1 MDAFMS
7 SKHISGV
14 KQKRSSRI
22 IANRSLGLL
31 CISCLAAF
39 ALSSYEMHSAGLSK
53 FQAAFGVRSALAD
66 EPLSGHITVLSDIA
80 EGDGSYEQ
88 PFVIDSNTVDWR
100 VDIEGDNKENA
111 LYRVSVHLDYIR
123 SCATKSR
130 WDDLTYQDLLN
141 RNGKFSFTAAMTGWY
156 YLRVDINEGG
166 EYEEYYEARQHIYFR
181 VPPINPYSL
190 PYDYPLG
197 NQKPDPDI
205 EITNAIQ
212 GSGTYTDPFYIDSPI
227 VSFRLDGISDP
238 DGAND
243 LVNGVFLWA
252 IQTTG
257 HHPVYAKGQD
267 ILEAKDTYLY
277 YPEIDN
283 TIFNWDTRERP
294 SQNDLYHIVAAVID
308 QHGEKD
314 SIRIHFKVSTS
325 CSCTEWSDLG
335 CGQGTCATNEMTQIR
350 SCSPLGCSIE
360 TQCVE
365 SPICTIPFDKEDIN
379 QDGAIDHL
387 DVQLSIDTILG
398 VEIRPEI
405 ILRADVNEDGKVNV
419 LDTQLVIRKVIEG

>member
-1 MDAFMS
+1 MIREDTKRTYRNRKDRTARNRGRFILLLSCLIAFILTSSEMDTASLAKLQDAFG
-7 SKHISGV
+7 I
-14 KQKRSSRI
+14 
-22 IANRSLGLL
+22 
-31 CISCLAAF
+31 
-39 ALSSYEMHSAGLSK
+39 YP
-53 FQAAFGVRSALAD
+53 ALAD
-66 EPLSGHITVLSDIA
+66 EPLTGRITILSDIS

-88 PFVIDSNTVDWR
+88 PYVLDSNTVDWR

-141 RNGKFSFTAAMTGWY
+141 RDGKFSFTAAMTGWY
-156 YLRVDINEGG
+156 YLRVDFNEGV
-166 EYEEYYEARQHIYFR
+166 EYDEYYEARQHIYFR
-181 VPPINPYSL
+181 VPPVNPYSL
-190 PYDYPLG
+190 PYDYPTE
-197 NQKPDPDI
+197 NRKPDPRI

-212 GSGTYTDPFYIDSPI
+212 GSGTYMDPFYIDSPI
-227 VSFRLDGISDP
+227 VSFRLDGTSDP
-238 DGAND
+238 DGVND

-294 SQNDLYHIVAAVID
+294 SQNDIYHLVAAVID
-308 QHGEKD
+308 QHGEK
-314 SIRIHFKVSTS
+314 SSVKIHFKVSTS

-335 CGQGTCATNEMTQIR
+335 CGQGTCAANEMAQSR
-350 SCSPLGCSIE
+350 SCSPGGCSIE

-365 SPICTIPFDKEDIN
+365 SAICTIPFDKEDIN
-379 QDGAIDHL
+379 QDGEIDHL

-398 VEIRPEI
+398 IEVGSEI
-405 ILRADVNEDGKVNV
+405 ILRADVNEDGNLNI
-419 LDTQLVIRKVIEG
+419 LDTQAVIIRALGD